1 MELLAA
7 YSGTVFVLS
16 FISALVVSSNH
27 PARATTPWQWFTSV
41 LTDTGNTGYTIECKN
56 TIFHQLSR
64 SRIGESQAL
73 NTHHRETFRRTANKG
88 AMPKQLLRLNSFFLL
103 FLFPVLLF
111 RSGRQLAV
119 YSWLDYPWRE
129 KEIFVLLLGHA
140 GLATGVQGLFF
151 SHVLIVNDLN
161 SFVTIAQSNRFKAG
175 VVEAVGFMPHTK
187 LIHTY

>member
-1 MELLAA
+1 M
-7 YSGTVFVLS
+7 FVLS
-16 FISALVVSSNH
+16 FISALVLSSNY
-27 PARATTPWQWFTSV
+27 PARAATPWQWFTSV
-41 LTDTGNTGYTIECKN
+41 LTDTGNTGYTIHCKN
-56 TIFHQLSR
+56 KIFHQLSR

-88 AMPKQLLRLNSFFLL
+88 AKPKQLLRLNSFF
-103 FLFPVLLF
+103 FLFF
-111 RSGRQLAV
+111 AFFFGAV

-161 SFVTIAQSNRFKAG
+161 SFVTIAQSNRFKTG
-175 VVEAVGFMPHTK
+175 MVEAAGFMPHTK
-187 LIHTY
+187 PIHTY